1 MAKPEIDIRMLN
13 QLRKILASPCTI
25 KQMAAALCVAER
37 TIHRYL
43 KYIEEENKLFWVCSK
58 HPDFKPDENT
68 KIVLYDRTL
77 TRIKMKTSVQSWLL
91 REQTGKLVKYRI
103 VKEGKK

>member
-1 MAKPEIDIRMLN
+1 MATPEINIRMLN

-25 KQMAAALCVAER
+25 KQMAINLCVAER

-68 KIVLYDRTL
+68 KLVLYERTIH
-77 TRIKMKTSVQSWLL
+77 RIKMKTSVQSWLL
-91 REQTGKLVKYRI
+91 REQDGKLVQYRI
-103 VKEGKK
+103 VKEGRK